1 MQLVKFAEVCH
12 RDVNDWATKLVKFCF
27 SIECHVKEVNE
38 KSNQRIKDNIQIQ
51 WKDNNKSYPAC
62 NKLKTKNTM
71 QFMKIQFPYYNI

>member
-1 MQLVKFAEVCH
+1 MSQRCQWLSNKIQSTQLDKI
-12 RDVNDWATKLVKFCF
+12 CF

-51 WKDNNKSYPAC
+51 WKDNNKSYPAH

-71 QFMKIQFPYYNI
+71 QFMLRKKIQFPCYNV